1 MDSITWDDFQA
12 VHLVAGTIVRVE
24 LFPEARQP
32 AYKIWV
38 DFGMYGEKKTS
49 AQLTQLYAPNDLIG
63 KQIIGVI
70 NFPEK
75 QIASFR
81 SQFLLSGF
89 YTEAVG
95 WSSVHWSG
103 LCRMAVA
110 WLKAYHYAHSATKLG
125 PL

>member
-1 MDSITWDDFQA
+1 MNSITWDDFQA

-81 SQFLLSGF
+81 SQFLLTGF
-89 YTEAVG
+89 YTEAGVVISTLERPVPNG
-95 WSSVHWSG
+95 S
-103 LCRMAVA
+103 RMA
-110 WLKAYHYAHSATKLG
+110 
-125 PL
+125 